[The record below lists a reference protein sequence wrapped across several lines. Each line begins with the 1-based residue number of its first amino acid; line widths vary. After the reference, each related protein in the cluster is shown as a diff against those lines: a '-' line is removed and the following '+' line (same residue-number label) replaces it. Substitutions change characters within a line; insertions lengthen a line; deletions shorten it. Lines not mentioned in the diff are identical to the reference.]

1 MNAIVNSSSSGG
13 MKISNRRKIHIG
25 KTGQSA
31 SKSVMVFWHQAL
43 IMPSLPRQDHAAF
56 GPVPQEN
63 ISDALP

>member
-1 MNAIVNSSSSGG
+1 

-31 SKSVMVFWHQAL
+31 SKGVMVFWHQAL